1 MRQLLTFWLLLMT
14 VMTGAA
20 EKKNFNAGWLMTV
33 GDISGAEQPSLD
45 DNLWQRVTV
54 PHAWNE
60 NDAYSKFIHEHR
72 DTVVWYRKHFKAEG
86 EKVFIEFEGVR
97 QAADVYLNGH
107 HLGCSENGVMA
118 FGFDLTPYI
127 KKDGENVLAVRVD
140 NNWRYHERSTGSTF
154 QWNDRNFNVNYG
166 GIVKNV
172 WLHTSPLVYQTL
184 PLYSNLGT
192 TGTYVY
198 ATGYDIAA
206 RKAVVH
212 VESQV
217 KNDSPTKT
225 TVTLS
230 ALVRDANGHEVARF
244 TGETATLMPG
254 EMRTLKAQQSMDGLH
269 FWSWGYG
276 YLYTVETT
284 VGSDTSIIRTGFR
297 KTEFKNGK
305 IYLNDR
311 CIMMHGYAQRSSNEW
326 PAVGTDVPAWLSD
339 YSNRLCVESGG
350 NIYRWMHVTPG
361 RQDIESCDRVG
372 MPQAMPAGDAER
384 DVEGRR
390 WTQRTELMR
399 DAIIYNRNSPSILF
413 YEGGNESISREH
425 MIELRDIRDQYDPFG
440 GRAIGS
446 REMLDISEAE
456 YGGEML
462 YINKSAE
469 KPMWAMEYCRDE
481 AYRMYWDNYSYPF
494 HRHGD
499 GPLLNGKPVPAYN
512 QNNDEFAVELI
523 RRWHEYWQVRP
534 GTGRRVSSGGAKI
547 VFSDTNTY
555 GRSEMNYRV
564 SGVVDAMRLPKD
576 AFYVHQ
582 LMWDG
587 WVSPEVD
594 RTYIIGHWNY
604 GIPSDTAE
612 AKAVVKPV
620 YVASTGDEVELF
632 LNGKSLGKGKRS
644 HEWLFSFDSVRYEP
658 GILTAVSHTGGIETS
673 RYTLETIGKPVR
685 LKLTTIKNPQGM
697 QADGSDLALIDVEVV
712 DDKGRRCPLDNR
724 DIHFNVSGPAEW
736 LGGIARRKELS
747 AEEQRRSD
755 NYMSAKTIPVECG
768 INRIIIRS
776 TTTPGTITVHAE
788 ADGLIAAD
796 INITTKTPSASG
808 LLPLNL
814 TKGET
819 PATPSY
825 KDIRT
830 GIRTISATAGS
841 NQETACNSYDDNE
854 LSQWQSDGE
863 RDNAWIAYQL
873 ERKARVSHASLKL
886 TGWRSKCYPLQ
897 ITTADGTLLWEGI
910 TPATLGYANIDIE
923 NPVETDCI
931 TIRMVGPAQSS
942 EKFAVI
948 TELAGGRT
956 GELDRIKNAPGRVEL
971 HIVEADFAE

>member
-1 MRQLLTFWLLLMT
+1 MKQLLTLVFLMLT
-14 VMTGAA
+14 IVVGAA
-20 EKKNFNAGWLMTV
+20 EKRNFNAGWLMAI
-33 GDISGAEQPSLD
+33 GDIRGAEKPSID
-45 DNLWQRVTV
+45 DSRWLRVTV

-60 NDAYSKFIHEHR
+60 NDAYSRFIHEHR
-72 DTVVWYRKHFKAEG
+72 DTVVWYRKHFHAAG
-86 EKVFIEFEGVR
+86 EKLFVEFEGVR

-107 HLGCSENGVMA
+107 HLGYSENGVMA

-127 KKDGENVLAVRVD
+127 NKKGENVLAVRVD
-140 NNWRYHERSTGSTF
+140 NDWRYHERGTGSIF
-154 QWNDRNFNVNYG
+154 QWNDHNFNVNYG

-172 WLHTSPLVYQTL
+172 WLHTAPLVYQTL

-198 ATGYDIAA
+198 ATGYDISA
-206 RKAVVH
+206 RKATVH

-217 KNDSPTKT
+217 RNESTAKADVK
-225 TVTLS
+225 LS
-230 ALVRDANGHEVARF
+230 VLVRDAEGREVARF
-244 TGETATLMPG
+244 ASEPVILMPG
-254 EMRTLKAQQSMDGLH
+254 ETRTLKVQQLMEGLH

-276 YLYTVETT
+276 YLYTVETS
-284 VGSDTSIIRTGFR
+284 VGSDRCIIRTGFR

-305 IYLNDR
+305 VYLNDR
-311 CIMMHGYAQRSSNEW
+311 CMMMHGYAQRSSNEW

-425 MIELRDIRDQYDPFG
+425 MVELRDIRDRYDPFG

-481 AYRMYWDNYSYPF
+481 AYRLYWDNYSYPY

-499 GPLLNGKPVPAYN
+499 GPLLKGKPVPSYN
-512 QNNDEFAVELI
+512 QNNDEFAIELI

-576 AFYVHQ
+576 AFFVHQ
-582 LMWDG
+582 LIWDG

-604 GIPSDTAE
+604 EVSAGHIGGE
-612 AKAVVKPV
+612 ELVKPV
-620 YVASTGDEVELF
+620 YVVSTGDSVELF
-632 LNGKSLGKGKRS
+632 LNGKSLGMGKRS
-644 HEWLFSFDSVRYEP
+644 YQWLFTFDTVRYEP
-658 GILTAVSHTGGIETS
+658 GTLTAVSYTGEEETS
-673 RYTLETIGKPVR
+673 RYSLETAGEPAR
-685 LKLTTIKNPQGM
+685 LRLTTIENPQGM
-697 QADGSDLALIDVEVV
+697 LADGSDLALIDVEVV
-712 DDKGRRCPLDNR
+712 DAKGRRCPLDNR
-724 DIHFNVSGPAEW
+724 DIRFSVSGPAEW
-736 LGGIARRKELS
+736 RGGIARRKGVP
-747 AEEQRRSD
+747 AGEQRQSD
-755 NYMSAKTIPVECG
+755 NYLLSKTLPVECG
-768 INRIIIRS
+768 INRVIVRS
-776 TTTPGTITVHAE
+776 TTTPGIITVRAE
-788 ADGLIAAD
+788 ADGLPAAVVS
-796 INITTKTPSASG
+796 ITTHTNNTSSF
-808 LLPLNL
+808 LPLNL

-819 PATPSY
+819 PVTPSY
-825 KDIRT
+825 ENIHT
-830 GIRTISATAGS
+830 GICTVGAVAGS
-841 NQETACNSYDDNE
+841 NQDAASNSYDDNE
-854 LSQWQSDGE
+854 LSQWQSDGSRE
-863 RDNAWIAYQL
+863 NAWITYQL
-873 ERKARVSHASLKL
+873 ARKARISHVSLKL
-886 TGWRSKCYPLQ
+886 TGWRNKCYPLQ
-897 ITTADGTLLWEGI
+897 ITAADGTLLWNGF
-910 TPATLGYANIDIE
+910 TPATLGYVNIDIE
-923 NPVETDCI
+923 NPVETDRI
-931 TIRMVGPAQSS
+931 TIRMIGPAQNSDRYS
-942 EKFAVI
+942 VI
-948 TELAGGRT
+948 TELAGGQT
-956 GELDRIKNAPGRVEL
+956 GELDRMKSIPGRVEL
-971 HIVEADFAE
+971 RIVEADFAE